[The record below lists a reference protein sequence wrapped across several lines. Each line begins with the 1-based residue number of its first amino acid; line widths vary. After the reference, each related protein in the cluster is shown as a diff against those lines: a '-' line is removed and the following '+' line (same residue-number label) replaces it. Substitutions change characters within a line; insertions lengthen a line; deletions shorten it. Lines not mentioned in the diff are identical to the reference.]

1 MKWVQSTVPTL
12 SIYNVQHNMAPTIQA
27 ELVYFTI
34 KFSGGSRIFAVDYFQ
49 KMKFAVLKNFASTEG
64 TDFLGRKNISNSLQE
79 HLKSSKQVRLHPH
92 MRFISGELL
101 RELFAK

>member
-1 MKWVQSTVPTL
+1 MRFRLV
-12 SIYNVQHNMAPTIQA
+12 

-34 KFSGGSRIFAVDYFQ
+34 RFIGASSLFVWDHQTAFFKKKNFA
-49 KMKFAVLKNFASTEG
+49 ASKNFASTEG

-79 HLKSSKQVRLHPH
+79 HLKSSKQVRLYPH
-92 MRFISGELL
+92 MRFIRRELL